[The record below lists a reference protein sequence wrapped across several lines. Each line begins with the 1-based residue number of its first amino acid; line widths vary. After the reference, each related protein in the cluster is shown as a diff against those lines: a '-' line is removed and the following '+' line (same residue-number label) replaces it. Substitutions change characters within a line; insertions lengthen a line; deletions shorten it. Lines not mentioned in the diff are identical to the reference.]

1 MKNII
6 IVITLSLF
14 CISCERN
21 GFDIENPDVAR
32 FVQQIKN
39 GTYDNYELGE
49 NGQKLW
55 TKMPHFKTKHIP
67 TLLNLANDT
76 MSVCPCDHFPLNPIS
91 SIPPYRINNGKEC
104 IMIGEYLLWCVEG
117 IIEGNTF
124 ASLTPIIQSQN
135 KEVGVRLNGMEVLH
149 VRTLYQNWWQTH
161 GEVGNNDLPL
171 EGTIYYWR

>member
-6 IVITLSLF
+6 IVLILSLF
-14 CISCERN
+14 CINCERN

-55 TKMPHFKTKHIP
+55 TKMPHFKAKHIP

-91 SIPPYRINNGKEC
+91 SISNC
-104 IMIGEYLLWCVEG
+104 CL
-117 IIEGNTF
+117 
-124 ASLTPIIQSQN
+124 
-135 KEVGVRLNGMEVLH
+135 
-149 VRTLYQNWWQTH
+149 
-161 GEVGNNDLPL
+161 
-171 EGTIYYWR
+171 